1 MPKSRSRRDSNLRLH
16 IAYLAARLMAEDGI
30 ADYATAKQKA
40 ARQAGLADAAL
51 LPDNSEIEEA
61 LREYQGLYQSE
72 EQPGHLRYLREVAVK
87 VMREFEE
94 FRPVLV
100 GSVLN
105 GTAGLHSDVNLQ
117 LFTDDAKALTMFLVN
132 KRCRFEEGTKSVRR
146 GGRMEDVPQIT
157 LDIDEATVTITVLEP
172 GDERSAPR
180 ARPENEPPQRARLAE
195 VEALLASSA
204 SSPPGA

>member
-1 MPKSRSRRDSNLRLH
+1 MPKTRSRRDSNQRRH
-16 IAYLAARLMAEDGI
+16 IAYLAARLIAVDGI

-40 ARQAGLADAAL
+40 ARQAGLAEAAL

-72 EQPGHLRYLREVAVK
+72 EQPGHLRFLREVAVK